1 MNEDIFNM
9 EVRKF
14 LKKVGV
20 TAQREIEAAVR
31 EAIDSGALTGNETLK
46 ARVTLNVSGV
56 DLSTEI
62 DGKIA
67 LE

>member
-1 MNEDIFNM
+1 
-9 EVRKF
+9 VRKF

-31 EAIDSGALTGNETLK
+31 GAIERGALKGDETLN

-56 DLSTEI
+56 DLSADI